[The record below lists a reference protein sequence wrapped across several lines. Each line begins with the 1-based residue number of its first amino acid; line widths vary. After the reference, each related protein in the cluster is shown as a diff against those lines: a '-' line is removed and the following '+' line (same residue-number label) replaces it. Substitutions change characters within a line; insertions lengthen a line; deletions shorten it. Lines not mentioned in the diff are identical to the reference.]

1 MKRLNCP
8 VLALCCRAT
17 ENAGLL
23 QAGRR
28 VLRMAGAVRPG
39 DDGARRQHS
48 PDGAWDSHARDGRAW
63 PATSRVHVVNAGH
76 DGVYDAH
83 AGGAE
88 KRRVSRF
95 SLAHEPPHAI
105 QLGADAHRTPLL
117 LRCAP
122 RQPQTSRQPIPRS
135 LVDRR
140 IF

>member
-48 PDGAWDSHARDGRAW
+48 PDGA
-63 PATSRVHVVNAGH
+63 
-76 DGVYDAH
+76 
-83 AGGAE
+83 
-88 KRRVSRF
+88 
-95 SLAHEPPHAI
+95 
-105 QLGADAHRTPLL
+105 
-117 LRCAP
+117 
-122 RQPQTSRQPIPRS
+122 
-135 LVDRR
+135 
-140 IF
+140 